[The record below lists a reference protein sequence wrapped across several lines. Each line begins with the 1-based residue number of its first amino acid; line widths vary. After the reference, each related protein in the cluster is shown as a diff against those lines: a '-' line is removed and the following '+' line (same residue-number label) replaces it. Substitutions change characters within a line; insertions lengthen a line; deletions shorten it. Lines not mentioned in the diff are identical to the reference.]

1 VVAEFRGPGAH
12 HNYDDSDSG
21 YDMDMSKGSEN
32 KGRIILLGDGSE
44 ALTGPDDAAMFD
56 HDDEDKDLESQV
68 PVFKAEEKNGE
79 NNKSK
84 NLSNDPPNLE
94 ATPKPDDDSPP
105 SKEST
110 EKKSNAPNSN

>member
-1 VVAEFRGPGAH
+1 MVAEFRGPGVH

-21 YDMDMSKGSEN
+21 YDMDMSRGPEN

-44 ALTGPDDAAMFD
+44 AATGLDTAMFD

-68 PVFKAEEKNGE
+68 PVFKAEEKGE
-79 NNKSK
+79 EHDKNR
-84 NLSNDPPNLE
+84 NLSDNPSNPE
-94 ATPKPDDDSPP
+94 ATPKLGDDSPA

-110 EKKSNAPNSN
+110 EKKSNTPKSD